1 MPLSRPPYAYHLPPQ
16 LIAHTAAEPRDSA
29 RLLQWPG
36 AQETAFRNLP
46 SLLNPGDLLILNT
59 SKVIPARLFGTR
71 PPREAG
77 KPPIQVEFLLH
88 RPLKPDLSVWQA
100 FAKPARRLK
109 TGDIV
114 TFPGNATATILQ
126 TQPDVQIRLDVA
138 ASTLIPNPESLIPA
152 FLERYG
158 HTPLPPYIKAE
169 DNAQTRARYQT
180 VYANPATPGSV
191 AAPTAGLHFTP
202 QVFTELKAKGV
213 NTAHVTLHVGAGTF
227 LNPTPEQL
235 ASGQLHAEYAELSAE
250 TAAAIAAT
258 RRAGGNVIPVGTTA
272 LRTVETWANLGSPA
286 QGFKGDTTLFI
297 RPGYQFKVADKLL
310 TNFHLPGSS
319 LLMLV
324 AAFIGEDSMARL
336 YQHAI
341 TQNFRFY
348 SFGDTSL
355 LTRAP

>member
-16 LIAHTAAEPRDSA
+16 LIAQTAAEPRDSA
-29 RLLQWPG
+29 RLLQWPQ
-36 AQETAFRNLP
+36 AQETPFRQLP

-59 SKVIPARLFGTR
+59 SKVIPARLYATR
-71 PPREAG
+71 PAREAG
-77 KPPIQVEFLLH
+77 KPSIKVEFLLH
-88 RPLKPDLSVWQA
+88 RPLSTNLTRWQT

-109 TGDIV
+109 PGD
-114 TFPGNATATILQ
+114 TLTLEGGATATVEEAGSNPTITFNL
-126 TQPDVQIRLDVA
+126 
-138 ASTLIPNPESLIPA
+138 ASEAISIY
-152 FLERYG
+152 LEAHG
-158 HTPLPPYIKAE
+158 HTPLPPYIHAE
-169 DNAQTRARYQT
+169 DTAATRARYQT

-202 QVFTELKAKGV
+202 EVFAALKQKGI

-235 ASGQLHAEYAELSAE
+235 ASGQLHAEYAELPPE

-258 RRAGGNVIPVGTTA
+258 KRAGGNVIPVGTTA
-272 LRTVETWANLGSPA
+272 LRTIETWANLGSPA
-286 QGFKGDTTLFI
+286 QGFAADTTLFI
-297 RPGYQFKVADKLL
+297 RPGYEFKVADRLL

-324 AAFIGEDSMARL
+324 AAFIGEESMAKL

-341 TQNFRFY
+341 AHNFRFY

-355 LTRAP
+355 LTRAL

>member
-1 MPLSRPPYAYHLPPQ
+1 MPLSRPPYAYHLPPE
-16 LIAHTAAEPRDSA
+16 LIAHAAAEPRDSA
-29 RLLQWPG
+29 RLLQWPQ
-36 AQETAFRNLP
+36 AQESAFSNLP
-46 SLLNPGDLLILNT
+46 GLLNPGDLLILNT

-71 PPREAG
+71 PARQASG
-77 KPPIQVEFLLH
+77 HPIKIEFLLH
-88 RPLKPDLSVWQA
+88 RPLSTDLTLWQT

-109 TGDIV
+109 AADVITLD
-114 TFPGNATATILQ
+114 GNATATVQSNDGNPTILINL
-126 TQPDVQIRLDVA
+126 P
-138 ASTLIPNPESLIPA
+138 PEAIPA
-152 FLERYG
+152 YLETHG

-169 DNAQTRARYQT
+169 DTPATRARYQT

-202 QVFTELKAKGV
+202 EVFAALKAKGI
-213 NTAHVTLHVGAGTF
+213 NTAAVTLHVGAGTF

-235 ASGQLHAEYAELSAE
+235 ASGHLHAEYAELSPA
-250 TAAAIAAT
+250 TAAAILAT
-258 RRAGGNVIPVGTTA
+258 KRAGGNVIPVGTTA
-272 LRTVETWANLGSPA
+272 LRTLETWAALDSPT
-286 QGFKGDTTLFI
+286 QGFAGDTTLFI
-297 RPGYQFKVADKLL
+297 RPGYEFKVADRLL

-324 AAFIGEDSMARL
+324 AAFIGEDSMAKL

-341 TQNFRFY
+341 AQNFRFY